1 MRKLTGHESYILSVA
16 LDLYCDYM
24 DKEIKAGEAKGRT
37 PIFGTSF
44 FPMVAKEIKEKLTH
58 LTLKKK
64 Y

>member
-1 MRKLTGHESYILSVA
+1 MRKLTGHEAYILSSA
-16 LDLYCDYM
+16 LDLYCDHM
-24 DKEIKAGEAKGRT
+24 NKELEAETAAGRT

-44 FPMVAKEIKEKLTH
+44 FPMIAKEIKEKLTN